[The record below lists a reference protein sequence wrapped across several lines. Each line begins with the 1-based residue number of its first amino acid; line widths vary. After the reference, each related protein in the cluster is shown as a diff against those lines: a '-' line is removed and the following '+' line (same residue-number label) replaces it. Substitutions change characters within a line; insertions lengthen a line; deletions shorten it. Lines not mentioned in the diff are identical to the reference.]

1 MRTGVITVVLLAG
14 ILGCQ
19 SPELDDPH
27 VARVGDAYLTR
38 SSLQASMT
46 RLAVGLDTTEV
57 SRQLI
62 DHWVTSELLYQE
74 ARRLRLET
82 RADIREK
89 LEESERAVLIQS
101 IVELYH
107 TQEEATLSPIEIS
120 TYFESNKENMR
131 LLEPFVQVR
140 HFHTT
145 DSDSARM
152 AANLLNQATRS
163 EADSV
168 FDYLAMRFAVDAV
181 AAAAL
186 ARNFYPERSLFV
198 TRPAIRNVLGALTP
212 GRTARVIESDT
223 TWHVLQLV
231 DRAPEGSLPELIWIE
246 DHLREQLLIQWRKQ
260 NYASAVQ
267 KLRTEAD
274 ARDDIEIRY

>member
-1 MRTGVITVVLLAG
+1 M
-14 ILGCQ
+14 
-19 SPELDDPH
+19 LDEPY

-38 SSLQASMT
+38 SSLQASLT

-62 DHWVTSELLYQE
+62 DRWVTSELLYQE
-74 ARRLRLET
+74 ARRLRLEA

-101 IVELYH
+101 MVELYH
-107 TQEEATLSPIEIS
+107 IQEESAPSSIEVS
-120 TYFESNKENMR
+120 TYFESNKENLR

-140 HFHTT
+140 HIHTL
-145 DSDSARM
+145 DPDSARM
-152 AANLLNQATRS
+152 AARLLGQATLQQ
-163 EADSV
+163 ADSV
-168 FDYLAMRFAVDAV
+168 FDYLATRFAVDGPASV
-181 AAAAL
+181 AL

-198 TRPAIRNVLGALTP
+198 TRPPVRSALAALTP
-212 GRTARVIESDT
+212 SRAARVIASDS

-231 DRAPEGSLPELIWIE
+231 DRAPEGTLPELIWIE
-246 DHLREQLLIQWRKQ
+246 DHLREQLQIQWRKQ